1 MIVCQVPGDSL
12 SGARCQVQL
21 IDLCH
26 VVPFLVLEEVLYGS
40 CLPLDPGGG
49 ASPGGLVTVAEQAG
63 VPGGQV
69 CQILSGIRE
78 VSGTGMGCS
87 GILVY

>member
-26 VVPFLVLEEVLYGS
+26 VVPLLVLEEVLYGS

-63 VPGGQV
+63 VPGGRYARY
-69 CQILSGIRE
+69 CLASERYLA
-78 VSGTGMGCS
+78 
-87 GILVY
+87 LVWAALAF